1 MMSDA
6 GTADVL
12 MITYDNDGKS
22 MRMMTSEVR
31 WI

>member
-1 MMSDA
+1 MRDA
-6 GTADVL
+6 DTADVL
-12 MITYDNDGKS
+12 MITHNKTGRG